1 MADSIQISTGVLTD
15 TATEVRKINGNL
27 TDRLGD
33 INQKM
38 QSLSST
44 WNSDAADEIRAAM
57 NAMKPKFKSYED
69 VIESYAKFLE
79 TTAQS
84 YESTE
89 TAIQKN
95 ASAFK

>member
-1 MADSIQISTGVLTD
+1 MADSIQISTGVLTE

-44 WNSDAADEIRAAM
+44 WNSDASNEIRRAM
-57 NAMKPKFKSYED
+57 SAMGQKFDCYEE

-95 ASAFK
+95 AEAFK